1 MRLLSNIMSP
11 EKIPSSFKSVLY
23 FLIVRDIVENDKSY
37 LTALVDN
44 YLMLVNSINGQG
56 RNDQIRAENALKGL
70 SVPIENPPE
79 KPSALDRIF
88 DRDKVREFEAWKD
101 RQELGIT

>member
-1 MRLLSNIMSP
+1 
-11 EKIPSSFKSVLY
+11 
-23 FLIVRDIVENDKSY
+23 
-37 LTALVDN
+37 LVDN

-56 RNDQIRAENALKGL
+56 RNDQIRAENALKGIP
-70 SVPIENPPE
+70 VQIEMPPE